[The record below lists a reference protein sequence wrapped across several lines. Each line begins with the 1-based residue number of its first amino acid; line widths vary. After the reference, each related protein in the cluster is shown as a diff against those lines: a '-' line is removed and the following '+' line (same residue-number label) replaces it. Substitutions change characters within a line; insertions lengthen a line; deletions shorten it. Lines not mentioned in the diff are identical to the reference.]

1 MLMRDILQP
10 QWHKCRVL
18 VAQLTF
24 VNKDSWWRV
33 VVICNL
39 NHAGQKTLLR
49 KIVQAIPAVR
59 SCAAGK
65 FLPSAETNI
74 RAALVVQLNK
84 EILQQRRSTKYG
96 PGCILQTY
104 SHWLF
109 REPGQRQ
116 KNY

>member
-1 MLMRDILQP
+1 MKDELCQP
-10 QWHKCRVL
+10 QWHKSNAL

-65 FLPSAETNI
+65 FLPSAETNS
-74 RAALVVQLNK
+74 RAALVVQLDK
-84 EILQQRRSTKYG
+84 EILRQRRSTK
-96 PGCILQTY
+96 
-104 SHWLF
+104 H
-109 REPGQRQ
+109 
-116 KNY
+116 